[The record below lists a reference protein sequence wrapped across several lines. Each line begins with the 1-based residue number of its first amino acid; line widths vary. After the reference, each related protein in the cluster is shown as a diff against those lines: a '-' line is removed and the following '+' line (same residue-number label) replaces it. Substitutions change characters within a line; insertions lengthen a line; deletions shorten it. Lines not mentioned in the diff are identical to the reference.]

1 MCRRGS
7 TRDGCGY
14 RPRRRVARV
23 SRCGYLRFIAE
34 AVIRALV
41 VDDHDLFRRGLREL
55 LEEQGIRVIGEAST
69 GADAVAL
76 ASRARPDVVVM
87 DLNLPRL
94 SGIEATRQ
102 LAAAV
107 PSIRVL
113 VLTVSSDERTVL
125 DALIAGASGYL
136 LKDATIEEIA
146 SGVRAAA
153 AGQSFVSPRVG
164 HHVLGRLRGQA
175 GTGENRTADEAKLTE
190 RELDILRL
198 VAEGCDND
206 EIAERLYLSPRTVK
220 NHVSSILAKLDMD
233 NRVQAAVYAVRKGLA

>member
-1 MCRRGS
+1 M
-7 TRDGCGY
+7 
-14 RPRRRVARV
+14 PV
-23 SRCGYLRFIAE
+23 
-34 AVIRALV
+34 RALV

-69 GADAVAL
+69 GEDGVAL
-76 ASRARPDVVVM
+76 AARAKPDVVVM
-87 DLNLPRL
+87 DLNLPRE

-102 LAAAV
+102 LVAATPGA
-107 PSIRVL
+107 RVL
-113 VLTVSSDERTVL
+113 VLTVASDERSVL

-146 SGVRAAA
+146 AGVRAAA
-153 AGQSFVSPRVG
+153 AGESFVSPRIA

-175 GTGENRTADEAKLTE
+175 GPGDAGPDQTTLSE

-206 EIAERLYLSPRTVK
+206 QIAERLFLSPRTVK
-220 NHVSSILAKLDMD
+220 NHVSSILSKLDMD
-233 NRVQAAVYAVRKGLA
+233 NRVQAAVYAVRKGIA